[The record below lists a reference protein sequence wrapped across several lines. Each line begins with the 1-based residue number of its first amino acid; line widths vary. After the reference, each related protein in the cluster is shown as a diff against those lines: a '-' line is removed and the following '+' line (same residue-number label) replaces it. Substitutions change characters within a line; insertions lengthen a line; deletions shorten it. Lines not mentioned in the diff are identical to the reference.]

1 MQIRRLFLVLAI
13 TVSSGTTAGAQMT
26 DPFKALAQS
35 KRQQIELEKRMKRDA
50 AEQKKREK
58 TQKDTQRQQDLAAAK
73 EQKAARPRSATTK
86 PVQPP
91 VKEPTPNPTAP
102 KP

>member
-1 MQIRRLFLVLAI
+1 MQIVRLFLVLAI
-13 TVSSGTTAGAQMT
+13 IVSGGTTAVGQMT
-26 DPFKALAQS
+26 DPFEALAQS

-58 TQKDTQRQQDLAAAK
+58 TQKETQRQQDQATAK
-73 EQKAARPRSATTK
+73 AHKAARPTSATTK

-91 VKEPTPNPTAP
+91 VQQPTPTPSVR
-102 KP
+102 